1 MKSIILFFTLLF
13 GVTGNIFG
21 QDLSHY
27 QYVKVPNQF
36 EFLKHQNQYE
46 LNALTA
52 FLLEKYGFEAL
63 YEEEVPAG
71 VDPCNVLL
79 ANVHNKSGL
88 FRSRLYL
95 TLENCKDEV
104 VFTSKTGVS
113 REKNFQKS
121 YHEAL
126 RDAFTSFKE
135 LRKDPEVIIDPV
147 PETEMAE
154 KNTTPAE
161 VIIDPVPAPEKVQEK
176 PSEVIVDP
184 VITSEEME
192 KAEEEESNRTSSEDH
207 LQFVNGPVNYLLKQT
222 AVGFELYRKGEKE
235 KFGTLLKSG
244 GGENFLYS
252 SKNLSGNAFFD
263 AQGNLVVEYLDPNTR
278 QLVSVIYKRKD
289 Q

>member
-1 MKSIILFFTLLF
+1 MKNIVFFFTF
-13 GVTGNIFG
+13 MCGVTGNIFG
-21 QDLSHY
+21 QDLSQY
-27 QYVKVPNQF
+27 QYVKVPKQF

-52 FLLEKYGFEAL
+52 FLLEKYGYDAL
-63 YEEEVPAG
+63 YEEAVPAG
-71 VDPCNVLL
+71 VDPCNVLE
-79 ANVHNKSGL
+79 ANVYKKSGL

-95 TLENCKDEV
+95 TLEDCKDEV

-113 REKNFQKS
+113 REKNFKKS

-126 RDAFTSFKE
+126 RDAFTSFQE
-135 LRKDPEVIIDPV
+135 LRKDPEVIIDPI
-147 PETEMAE
+147 PAAEMAE
-154 KNTTPAE
+154 KNTAPAE
-161 VIIDPVPAPEKVQEK
+161 VIIDPVPAPEKVQEE

-184 VITSEEME
+184 IVTSEEME
-192 KAEEEESNRTSSEDH
+192 KAEEQNSGLDFYEGH
-207 LQFVNGPVNYLLKQT
+207 LQFVNGAVTYFLKET
-222 AVGFELYRKGEKE
+222 PVGFELYREGEKE

-244 GGENFLYS
+244 GGDNFLYS